1 MITLEPGHPPV
12 SGPTLGDD
20 VMKKLLFA
28 TFAAGLLFSG
38 MATDAFARQRSSTA
52 TGHNGNTITRGFDSG
67 CANGTCSRSRS
78 VTGPQGRTRGH
89 SGSVTNNGDGTYSTQ
104 RTAQGRRGGTYS
116 GSGTTDGNG
125 TYSYS
130 GTATGPNGQ
139 SVTKEKS
146 VTVTPA
152 Q

>member
-1 MITLEPGHPPV
+1 MITLEPERKADRVPPK
-12 SGPTLGDD
+12 GDH
-20 VMKKLLFA
+20 VMKKLLMT
-28 TFAAGLLFSG
+28 TFAVGVILAGAS
-38 MATDAFARQRSSTA
+38 ADAFARQRSSTA
-52 TGHNGNTITRGFDSG
+52 TGRNGGTVTRDFQSG

-78 VTGPQGRTRGH
+78 VTGPQGNTHSH
-89 SGSVTNNGDGTYSTQ
+89 SGSATNNGDGTYSTQ
-104 RTAQGRRGGTYS
+104 RSAEGRRGGTYS

-139 SVTKEKS
+139 SVTKEKT

-152 Q
+152 P